1 MLQRSA
7 REFVSPPNIA
17 MAYAWL
23 GRKTE
28 AFAWLNKAIDVHDL
42 FLPENFFDPLLDP
55 LRTDPRYADVLKRMG
70 RREGGSAGGAAT
82 CLAITYCSRTPS
94 YSPHRM
100 SP

>member
-42 FLPENFFDPLLDP
+42 FLPESFFDP
-55 LRTDPRYADVLKRMG
+55 LRTDPRYAGVLKRMG
-70 RREGGSAGGAAT
+70 
-82 CLAITYCSRTPS
+82 LP
-94 YSPHRM
+94 
-100 SP
+100 